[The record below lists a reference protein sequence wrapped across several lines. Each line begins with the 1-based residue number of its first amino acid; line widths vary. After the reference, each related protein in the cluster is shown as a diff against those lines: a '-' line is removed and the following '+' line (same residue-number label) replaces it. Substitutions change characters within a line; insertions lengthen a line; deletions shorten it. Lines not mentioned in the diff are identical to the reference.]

1 VNLSRYLVSVVCLA
15 ALFAAG
21 CADAPGRPKTA
32 EEVPRPDSILDFKT
46 LYAQNCSGCHG
57 AEGKGGAAIAL
68 NDPVFLPIADDTTI
82 RNIVTNGVKNTS
94 MPAFAQSAG
103 GMLTEKQV
111 DAIVAGIRS
120 NWRPTAITKFFGP
133 VPPYT
138 SPTSGDAQRGAGVY
152 NKFCESCH
160 GANGKG
166 GTKGGSIVDDSFLA
180 LVSDQYLRT
189 LVIAGRPEL
198 GFPNWQDDVP
208 GTSMSSQE
216 ISDVVAWLA
225 SHRIATPGQP
235 YATNTNGAH

>member
-1 VNLSRYLVSVVCLA
+1 VNLIRHFGFVVCMA
-15 ALFAAG
+15 ASFVAAG
-21 CADAPGRPKTA
+21 CANAPGKPQPGP
-32 EEVPRPDSILDFKT
+32 EVPTPDSILDFPT

-68 NDPVFLPIADDTTI
+68 NDPVVLPIIDDATM
-82 RNIVTNGVKNTS
+82 RNIVANGIKNTS

-111 DAIVAGIRS
+111 DAIVSGISS
-120 NWRPTAITKFFGP
+120 NWRPTAITKFLGP

-138 SPTSGDAQRGAGVY
+138 SSTPGDAPRGAGVY

-166 GTKGGSIVDDSFLA
+166 GVKGGSIVDGSFLA

-198 GFPNWQDDVP
+198 GFPNWQDDIP
-208 GTSMSSQE
+208 GTPMSSQE
-216 ISDVVAWLA
+216 VSDVVAWLA
-225 SHRIATPGQP
+225 AQRVKNPGQP
-235 YATNTNGAH
+235 YATNGAH